1 MFERHLNSAQMADK
15 IEKDIQRFVQG
26 VEQLVS
32 RKLPIY
38 AGKTAQQHFR
48 ENFTKGGF
56 VDGGLHPWTPSKRL
70 SSGGQGADSKYGT
83 LLSSRKHLYSS
94 INYTPS
100 TAKVTIFNDVV
111 YAQIHNEGGTIG
123 ITPKMRGYAWH
134 RYYELAGKGKSGSDS
149 PKIRKKGEQS
159 AEAPE
164 SEEAKLWRGL
174 ALTKKQFVTIPK
186 RQFIGQSA
194 ELDDKIAAY
203 IEREVLKIL
212 NS

>member
-1 MFERHLNSAQMADK
+1 MADR

-26 VEQLVS
+26 VEQLIS
-32 RKLPIY
+32 RRLPIY
-38 AGKTAQQHFR
+38 AGKTATQHFKD
-48 ENFTKGGF
+48 NFTKGGF
-56 VDGGLHPWTPSKRL
+56 VNGGLQPWLPSKRL

-100 TAKVTIFNDVV
+100 TAKVTIFNDVI

-134 RYYELAGKGKSGSDS
+134 RYYELTGKGKSGSNS
-149 PKIRKKGEQS
+149 PKTGKKGEQTV
-159 AEAPE
+159 EAPE
-164 SEEAKLWRGL
+164 SDEAKLWKGL
-174 ALTKKQFVTIPK
+174 ALTKKQSITIPK
-186 RQFIGQSA
+186 RQFMGQSA

>member
-1 MFERHLNSAQMADK
+1 MADR

-26 VEQLVS
+26 VEQLIS
-32 RKLPIY
+32 RRLPIY
-38 AGKTAQQHFR
+38 AGKTATQHFKD
-48 ENFTKGGF
+48 NFTKGGF
-56 VDGGLHPWTPSKRL
+56 VNGGLQPWPPSKRL

-134 RYYELAGKGKSGSDS
+134 RYYELTGKGKSGSNS
-149 PKIRKKGEQS
+149 PKTRKEGKNAEPVVES
-159 AEAPE
+159 AEA
-164 SEEAKLWRGL
+164 KMWKGL

-186 RQFIGQSA
+186 RQFMGQSA